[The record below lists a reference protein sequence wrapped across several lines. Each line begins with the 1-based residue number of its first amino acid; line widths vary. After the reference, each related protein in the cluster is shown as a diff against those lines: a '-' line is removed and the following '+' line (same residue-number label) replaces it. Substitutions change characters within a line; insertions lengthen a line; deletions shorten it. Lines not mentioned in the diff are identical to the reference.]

1 MPLSFHRFSRSEME
15 ILERLLV
22 LFQRLQKLRID
33 EREYVVMKVINFL
46 NQDVK
51 HLENPVAVEDI
62 NKTYASDNYWYQK
75 VFYLSNFKKS
85 RF

>member
-1 MPLSFHRFSRSEME
+1 ME

-62 NKTYASDNYWYQK
+62 NKTYGRND
-75 VFYLSNFKKS
+75 
-85 RF
+85 